1 MKYLIIILLSFKL
14 IASAG
19 LEKAE
24 FYNVMRSDDVCSSY
38 NFKYRFMNKLSFQKA
53 EEKIKELIKNRNKPK
68 LVFPQIYKVFY
79 KNKVKYKIE
88 IYNGYLFPS
97 YIIYLDR
104 KERPVKEINSIEKN
118 ITIIKYINNKKIFFN
133 DKGVIDCYC
142 LFKKKGKLKKTT
154 CETGDW

>member
-24 FYNVMRSDDVCSSY
+24 FYDVMRSNDVCSSY

-104 KERPVKEINSIEKN
+104 KERPVKEINSIEK
-118 ITIIKYINNKKIFFN
+118 IFFN
-133 DKGVIDCYC
+133 DKGAIDCYC
-142 LFKKKGKLKKTT
+142 LFKKNGKLKKTT